1 MIGHNLAVA
10 YRPKLV
16 DVGRLTLRA
25 ALDDTLARVVLFLVQ
40 SGSGRRN
47 LGNVLIINWQMSP
60 ETR

>member
-25 ALDDTLARVVLFLVQ
+25 ALDDTLARIVVAVGLFVAIDR
-40 SGSGRRN
+40 GK
-47 LGNVLIINWQMSP
+47 LIY
-60 ETR
+60 